1 MNGVCFLYLLSISFL
16 IKWVQTSFFLLY
28 THLFCSLASSYLVF
42 CFSFLFIK
50 LYQIDLPFL
59 IFQFFLFQYFVFM
72 MSEKELPLILR
83 HCIWYEFK
91 LGHNYFDA
99 YQNLCNVFG
108 PNMLN
113 EKEFQNLYWEISNEP
128 EVIV

>member
-1 MNGVCFLYLLSISFL
+1 
-16 IKWVQTSFFLLY
+16 
-28 THLFCSLASSYLVF
+28 
-42 CFSFLFIK
+42 
-50 LYQIDLPFL
+50 
-59 IFQFFLFQYFVFM
+59 M

-128 EVIV
+128 EHKIPSLVKGSDRFRDFLILNDNDIPSTSGLKASIPKEHWKSIRVEELKPSGKMLFSEFYYF